1 MSEPP
6 TEFYSAERWHNWVD
20 RVDESEIDPEKQD
33 SARLLLNMQDDTAL
47 AVAKIIE
54 ANEDDVIDAE
64 TAREKID
71 DVRDIVMAE
80 VDIGDEEARML
91 VEGVQTS
98 LMCVFHAAEEFVV
111 GGAAEEATT
120 EDYLRAAADA
130 EAEED
135 FDTALVYSAK
145 AGTRVIASSTGET
158 EDDLDVSLT
167 EDIEYGYVT
176 EWINGLDSLAD
187 AMRNPEVV
195 EEDDIED

>member
-6 TEFYSAERWHNWVD
+6 TEFYSAERWYNWVD
-20 RVDESEIDPEKQD
+20 RADESEIDPEEQD

-54 ANEDDVIDAE
+54 AHEDDVIDAE

-98 LMCVFHAAEEFVV
+98 LMCVFHSAEEFIV
-111 GGAAEEATT
+111 GGGAEEATV
-120 EDYLRAAADA
+120 EEYLRAAADA

-135 FDTALVYSAK
+135 FDAALVYSAK
-145 AGTRVIASSTGET
+145 AGTRVIASATGDA